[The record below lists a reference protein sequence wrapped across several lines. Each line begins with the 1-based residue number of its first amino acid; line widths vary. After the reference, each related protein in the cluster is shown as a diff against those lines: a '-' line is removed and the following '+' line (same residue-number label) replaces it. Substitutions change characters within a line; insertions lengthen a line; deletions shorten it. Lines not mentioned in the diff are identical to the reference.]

1 MGIFDNLPFSG
12 LGSDGD
18 MSKRLDRVAKLSVE
32 NVDIP
37 SEFRP
42 TDLEAWLFAPA
53 GTRVGILG
61 EPQGNAQ
68 SELTPELVELIKDR
82 FERLETALDLMEANI
97 KLTQQQTA
105 EIVGSRVASG
115 VQAPSE
121 GVSTDMIHTV
131 GEDGE
136 VTSKPIEMDSDH
148 PMTHL
153 EIGENLGLIDVERAS
168 KISGSR
174 FSYLFG
180 DLVKIQFNLVSYT
193 LNKLSEKGFNPTIP
207 PVLVRENALF
217 GTGFFPD
224 DSDQVYEVQ
233 NDDLFLVGTSEV
245 SLAALHTDEI
255 IDMKNLPLR
264 YAGYSTCFR
273 REAGTYGKDTSG
285 IFRVHQFDKV
295 EMFSFCD
302 PEKSYEEHEQ
312 ILAIEEEILKDLEI
326 PYRVVDVCTGD
337 LGASAAKKY
346 DIEAWIPSQKKYR
359 EVTSCSNTTDF
370 QARRLNMRTKIED
383 VNTILHTLNGTAL
396 AVGRILIAL
405 LENNQQPD
413 GSVIFSDDLGQILG
427 VNKLSK
433 K

>member
-1 MGIFDNLPFSG
+1 MIDPQLLKTNIEAIEENIR
-12 LGSDGD
+12 
-18 MSKRLDRVAKLSVE
+18 KR
-32 NVDIP
+32 
-37 SEFRP
+37 
-42 TDLEAWLFAPA
+42 DLEIDLDKLKLLDESRRALKFESEKLRADQKKLGKEIASASEKEKVILLEKAEKISDKVKSLSEETQQKDEEFFDAWIKIPNIVNSSSP
-53 GTRVGILG
+53 VGKTDEDNKEIKKVG
-61 EPQGNAQ
+61 EP
-68 SELTPELVELIKDR
+68 K
-82 FERLETALDLMEANI
+82 NI
-97 KLTQQQTA
+97 KN
-105 EIVGSRVASG
+105 
-115 VQAPSE
+115 
-121 GVSTDMIHTV
+121 
-131 GEDGE
+131 
-136 VTSKPIEMDSDH
+136 

-302 PEKSYEEHEQ
+302 PEKSNEEHER

-346 DIEAWIPSQKKYR
+346 DIEAWIPSQQKYR

-370 QARRLNMRTKIED
+370 QARRLNMRTKNKD
-383 VNTILHTLNGTAL
+383 GNTILHTLNGTAL

-405 LENNQQPD
+405 LENNQQSD
-413 GSVIFSDDLGQILG
+413 GSVTFSDDLGKILG
-427 VNKLSK
+427 VKKLS
-433 K
+433 